1 MTNQIESL
9 IGMVEAAENQANE
22 NAAKQ
27 KGALNLLKQ
36 LQANQFVIL
45 NAADFAALADSAK
58 QTITGDAPKPAQE
71 PAQEPAS
78 AVVTDIAAKRKA
90 KGN

>member
-36 LQANQFVIL
+36 LQANHFVIL
-45 NAADFAALADSAK
+45 NAADFAALADGAK
-58 QTITGDAPKPAQE
+58 QVITGDTPEAVPEAP
-71 PAQEPAS
+71 S
-78 AVVTDIAAKRKA
+78 VVTDIATKRKA